1 VEPPLPDVAG
11 QLLTRGRGVVKKRL
25 CRRIRKKKENKTMSN
40 LIVVGFKND
49 RYKAA
54 EVLYRLRR
62 LDEDWGIYLADAV
75 AVFRG
80 YDGELVVDQSYQLT
94 TGEGAGWGTLWGSL
108 IGLTLAIPFTAG
120 ATAPAA
126 AAMAAG
132 TLGGAAIG
140 AATGAVGA
148 KWWKEDF
155 GISEDFVRDVG
166 YMIQPGDSAI
176 FMLGTKHN
184 DDIAKE
190 FEGFGGALLMTTVSD
205 EQKAKIENV
214 LNKHKNN

>member
-1 VEPPLPDVAG
+1 
-11 QLLTRGRGVVKKRL
+11 
-25 CRRIRKKKENKTMSN
+25 MSN

>member
-1 VEPPLPDVAG
+1 
-11 QLLTRGRGVVKKRL
+11 
-25 CRRIRKKKENKTMSN
+25 MSN
-40 LIVVGFKND
+40 LIAIGFKND
-49 RYKAA
+49 RFKAA
-54 EVLYRLRR
+54 EVLYKLRR
-62 LDEDWGIYLADAV
+62 LNEDWRIYLDDAV
-75 AVFRG
+75 AVYRG

-94 TGEGAGWGTLWGSL
+94 TGEGAAWGTLWGSL

-126 AAMAAG
+126 AAIAAG

-140 AATGAVGA
+140 ATTGAVGA

-176 FMLGTKHN
+176 FMLGTGNK
-184 DDIAKE
+184 DDLAKE
-190 FEGFGGALLMTTVSD
+190 FEGYGGKVLMTSLS
-205 EQKAKIENV
+205 EQQKAKIETV
-214 LNKHKNN
+214 LNKARG

>member
-1 VEPPLPDVAG
+1 
-11 QLLTRGRGVVKKRL
+11 
-25 CRRIRKKKENKTMSN
+25 MSN

-54 EVLYRLRR
+54 EVLYKLRR
-62 LDEDWGIYLADAV
+62 MNEDWRIYLDDAV
-75 AVFRG
+75 AVYRG
-80 YDGELVVDQSYQLT
+80 YDGELIVDQSYQLT

-108 IGLTLAIPFTAG
+108 IGLTLAIPFTGG

-126 AAMAAG
+126 AAVAAG
-132 TLGGAAIG
+132 TLGGAAVG
-140 AATGAVGA
+140 AGFGAIGA

-176 FMLGTKHN
+176 FMLGAGN
-184 DDIAKE
+184 REDVGKE
-190 FEGFGGALLMTTVSD
+190 FEGFGGTVLITSLSD
-205 EQKAKIENV
+205 VQKAKIENV
-214 LNKHKNN
+214 LNRHKNN